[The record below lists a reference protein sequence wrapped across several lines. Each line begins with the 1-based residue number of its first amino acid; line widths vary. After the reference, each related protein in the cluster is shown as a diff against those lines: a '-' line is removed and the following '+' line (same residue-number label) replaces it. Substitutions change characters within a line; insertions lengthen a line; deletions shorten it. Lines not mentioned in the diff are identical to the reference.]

1 MYLEYKCTEKDKK
14 SRKTREK
21 IEKRFS
27 DGKMADT
34 TSENQNKH
42 PTEDK
47 DIIQKV
53 CHMAE
58 ELELK
63 KRKIL
68 G

>member
-1 MYLEYKCTEKDKK
+1 MYLEYKCTKKEKK
-14 SRKTREK
+14 SRKTRGK
-21 IEKRFS
+21 IKKTLP

-47 DIIQKV
+47 DVTEKV
-53 CHMAE
+53 CHMTE

-63 KRKIL
+63 KRKNL